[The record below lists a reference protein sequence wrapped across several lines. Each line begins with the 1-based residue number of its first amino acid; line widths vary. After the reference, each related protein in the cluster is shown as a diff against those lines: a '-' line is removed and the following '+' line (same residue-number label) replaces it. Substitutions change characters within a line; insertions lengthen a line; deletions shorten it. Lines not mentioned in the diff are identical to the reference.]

1 MPVVLMTER
10 EWLEIGRKSGAVEI
24 CRKSTT
30 FAEIYKKWFL
40 MKMRT
45 VKPQT
50 LDRIECTYNRY
61 YKGMELET
69 RQLHEIDTSYLCEY
83 LGAMLLRLGQL
94 THKEYK
100 RLYQILNNVLV
111 YAYDLRMLGAQA
123 IDWGTVKRYVPVQ
136 CIVPSNTADRV
147 ITDKTIMYL
156 EGKVLNDKIYYL
168 KQSACICLVLNF
180 YLGLRVGELA
190 SLQWSDIDYING
202 VVHVHTTETKAYA
215 RDASGERD
223 SCMRYAISDTTKTIE
238 GIRDVPLTYK
248 SVQLLQE
255 LSRHHGVMGY
265 TSPYL
270 AYDGTD
276 TALVRSL
283 DRTLRRLCKL
293 CEILPFSTHMIRKTF
308 ASRLHDAGM
317 STRMISD
324 LLGHREMSTTER
336 YYILGYQ
343 DEIDRARNA
352 MNTAFCIDSD
362 QCSDVVCAG

>member
-1 MPVVLMTER
+1 MTER
-10 EWLEIGRKSGAVEI
+10 EWLEIGIKSGAVVV
-24 CRKSTT
+24 CRKSKT
-30 FAEIYKKWFL
+30 FLDVYRQWFL
-40 MKMRT
+40 MKMNS

-61 YKGMELET
+61 YKRAELET

-83 LGAMLLRLGQL
+83 VGATLLRLGQI
-94 THKEYK
+94 TQKEYK
-100 RLYQILNNVLV
+100 RFYQILNNVLV
-111 YAYDLRMLGAQA
+111 YAHDLRMLGAQA

-202 VVHVHTTETKAYA
+202 VVHVHTTETKAYT

-223 SCMRYAISDTTKTIE
+223 SCMHYVISDTTKTIE

-255 LSRHHGVMGY
+255 LSRHHGIMGY

-336 YYILGYQ
+336 YYILGCQ
-343 DEIDRARNA
+343 EEIDRARMR
-352 MNTAFCIDSD
+352 MNTAFGTDSD
-362 QCSDVVCAG
+362 QCSNVVCAG

>member
-1 MPVVLMTER
+1 MTEK
-10 EWLEIGRKSGAVEI
+10 EWLEIGRKSGAVDI
-24 CRKSTT
+24 FRDSST
-30 FAEIYKKWFL
+30 FVEVYKQWFL
-40 MKMRT
+40 MKMHT

-61 YKGMELET
+61 YQGAEIEN

-83 LGAMLLRLGQL
+83 MGNMLLCLGRITQ
-94 THKEYK
+94 KEYK
-100 RLYQILNNVLV
+100 RLYQILNNALV
-111 YAYDLRMLGAQA
+111 YAHDLHMPGAQV
-123 IDWGTVKRYVPVQ
+123 IDWGTVKRYIPSQ
-136 CIVPSNTADRV
+136 CIVPSNTVDRV
-147 ITDKTIMYL
+147 VTDKTILYL
-156 EGKVLNDKIYYL
+156 EDKVLDNKVYYL

-202 VVHVHTTETKAYA
+202 VVHVHTTETKAYS

-223 SCMRYAISDTTKTIE
+223 SCMCYTVSDTTKTIE

-324 LLGHREMSTTER
+324 LLGHREISTTER

-343 DEIDRARNA
+343 DEIDRARMA

-362 QCSDVVCAG
+362 QCSNVECAG

>member
-10 EWLEIGRKSGAVEI
+10 EWLDIGRKSGAVDI
-24 CRKSTT
+24 CQKSTT
-30 FAEIYKKWFL
+30 FVEVYRKWFM
-40 MKMRT
+40 MKMRV

-61 YKGMELET
+61 YKGTELEG

-83 LGAMLLRLGQL
+83 VGAMLLRLGQV
-94 THKEYK
+94 TQKEYK

-111 YAYDLRMLGAQA
+111 YAYDLRILGAQV

-147 ITDKTIMYL
+147 VTDKTIMYL
-156 EGKVLNDKIYYL
+156 EGKVLDDKIYYL

-202 VVHVHTTETKAYA
+202 VVHVHTTETKSYT
-215 RDASGERD
+215 RDVCGERSD
-223 SCMRYAISDTTKTIE
+223 HMQYLVSDTTKTVE

-248 SVQLLQE
+248 SVQLLQA
-255 LSRHHGVMGY
+255 LSQHHGIMGY

-293 CEILPFSTHMIRKTF
+293 CGILPFNTHLIRKTF
-308 ASRLHDAGM
+308 ASRLHDAGV

-324 LLGHREMSTTER
+324 LLGHREISTTER
-336 YYILGYQ
+336 YYILGCQ
-343 DEIDRARNA
+343 DEIDRARLM
-352 MNTAFCIDSD
+352 MNTAFGTDSD
-362 QCSDVVCAG
+362 QCSNVECAG